1 MRPSFDNRSSLTSDF
16 DAIRISLASPEKIL
30 SWSHG
35 EVTKP
40 ETINY
45 RTFKPERDG
54 LFCAKI
60 FGPVTDWEC
69 LCGKYKRMKHRG
81 VICDKC
87 GVEVTQAKVRRER
100 LGHITLATPVSHV
113 WFFKGLPSRIGHLL
127 DISLRDL
134 ERVLYFEAYVVIE
147 PGDTDLKQHQLL
159 NEDQYRKAREEYG
172 PVKFRAQMGAE
183 AIKELLK
190 RLNVEKMATELRD
203 KMRAETSAQ
212 KKLKYAKRLKVVD
225 SFRRSTNKPEWM
237 ILDVIPVIPPELRPL
252 VPLDGGRFA
261 TSDLNDLYR
270 RVINRNNR
278 LKKLIELK
286 APDVIIRNEKRM
298 LQEAVDA
305 LFDNGRRGRVLRGA
319 NNRPLKSLSDTL
331 KGKQGRFR
339 QNLLGKR
346 VDYSGRSVIVV
357 GPELKLHQ
365 CGLPKKMALELFK
378 PFIYNKLEER
388 GLVST
393 IKQAKEMVEQQR
405 PEVWDILE
413 EVIREHPVLLNR
425 APTLHRLGIQAFEP
439 VLVEGKAIRI
449 HPLVC
454 TAFNAD
460 FDGDQMAVHIPLAPE
475 AQIEASVLMMSSNNI
490 LSPASGQPIAIP
502 VAGHRA
508 GLLLPHQVQGLRQ
521 GRGTRVRER
530 GRRGPGARG
539 RGAGDADADPPAVD
553 RPAARPDRRPRRPGR
568 APGRAAGGRE
578 QDHQHHR
585 RPRHLQHVA
594 AEGDAVR
601 QRHAEEEGAAAGGAV
616 LPPALRARDDRR
628 DARLAQEPRLHL
640 RDAVGPVDRHRRPD
654 HPGAQ
659 GRDGRPTRATR

>member
-1 MRPSFDNRSSLTSDF
+1 MESFNALFQPAKPQAVNDF
-16 DAIRISLASPEKIL
+16 NAIKISLASPEKIR
-30 SWSHG
+30 SWSYG

-60 FGPVTDWEC
+60 FGPITDWEC

-87 GVEVTQAKVRRER
+87 GVEVTKSKVRRER
-100 LGHITLATPVSHV
+100 MGHIELASPVSHV

-134 ERVLYFEAYVVIE
+134 ERVLYFEAYVIVD
-147 PGDTDLKQHQLL
+147 PGDTELKANGLL
-159 NEDQYRKAREEYG
+159 NEEQYRKAREEHG
-172 PVKFRAQMGAE
+172 PKFRAQMGAE

-190 RLNVEKMATELRD
+190 RVNIERLAIELRD
-203 KMRAETSAQ
+203 KMKNESSAQ
-212 KKLKYAKRLKVVD
+212 KKLKYA
-225 SFRRSTNKPEWM
+225 
-237 ILDVIPVIPPELRPL
+237 
-252 VPLDGGRFA
+252 
-261 TSDLNDLYR
+261 
-270 RVINRNNR
+270 
-278 LKKLIELK
+278 
-286 APDVIIRNEKRM
+286 KRM

-378 PFIYNKLEER
+378 PFVMKR
-388 GLVST
+388 LVDLNLAQN
-393 IKQAKEMVEQQR
+393 IKSAKRMVEKEK
-405 PEVWDILE
+405 PEVWDILD

-439 VLVEGKAIRI
+439 VLIEGKAIQL

-454 TAFNAD
+454 AAFNAD
-460 FDGDQMAVHIPLAPE
+460 FDGDQMAVHVPL
-475 AQIEASVLMMSSNNI
+475 SL
-490 LSPASGQPIAIP
+490 
-502 VAGHRA
+502 
-508 GLLLPHQVQGLRQ
+508 
-521 GRGTRVRER
+521 
-530 GRRGPGARG
+530 
-539 RGAGDADADPPAVD
+539 
-553 RPAARPDRRPRRPGR
+553 
-568 APGRAAGGRE
+568 
-578 QDHQHHR
+578 
-585 RPRHLQHVA
+585 
-594 AEGDAVR
+594 
-601 QRHAEEEGAAAGGAV
+601 
-616 LPPALRARDDRR
+616 
-628 DARLAQEPRLHL
+628 
-640 RDAVGPVDRHRRPD
+640 
-654 HPGAQ
+654 
-659 GRDGRPTRATR
+659 